1 MATAKKS
8 RAEKRR
14 ETHLAAKGHMEF
26 TLPERIV
33 LLGLL
38 PRQGNLLTLRIIH
51 DLQMELSPS
60 EEETKEAEF
69 HPTEG
74 GGVGWSPKANEM
86 RKTVIIGEKAREVLQ
101 ESIEAGSKKEKLEIQ
116 FLSLFERFVD
126 IEELLKEQG
135 EKPSANGKSP
145 EAKGE

>member
-14 ETHLAAKGHMEF
+14 ETRLTAKGHMEF

-51 DLQMELSPS
+51 DLQMELAPS
-60 EEETKEAEF
+60 EEESKEAEF

-101 ESIEAGSKKEKLEIQ
+101 ESIEIGSKQEKLEIQ
-116 FLSLFERFVD
+116 FFSLYERFVD
-126 IEELLKEQG
+126 IEALLKAEE
-135 EKPSANGKSP
+135 EKPPLNGKSP
-145 EAKGE
+145 EPKEE